1 MNGKCRSSKIINEY
15 NGGFPFTTED
25 IVETNQEKGE
35 ETGSTNQE
43 WAHRGLKIKQDQ
55 TEDGDYLEEKY
66 KLK

>member
-1 MNGKCRSSKIINEY
+1 MNGKCRSSKIINEH

-43 WAHRGLKIKQDQ
+43 WAQRI
-55 TEDGDYLEEKY
+55 EDKARPN
-66 KLK
+66 